1 VRIALV
7 DPSNYTLPYDHHL
20 ASALARRG
28 HDVELLAA
36 PFPFGSP
43 PEPDGYLRSELFFVR
58 SGPLLRRSP
67 RSPLRFAAKGIE
79 YLPSARRLLR
89 RVDELDPDVVHVQ
102 WLPYPALDRRWLR
115 ALARKGPVVF
125 TAHDVLPQRSE
136 DRVELWRDVFAT
148 ANRTVVHSEAA
159 RERLVALGIEPGKL
173 AVVPHAVFPARG
185 AVGPPAGRSLL
196 FFGLIRRSKGLDLLL
211 RALPHVPGAR
221 LVVAGD
227 ALEPAE
233 PYRELAGQLGVADRI
248 EWRLRFVG
256 DEEAEELMASAAI
269 VVLPYRRIES
279 SGVLATALGHGR
291 PVVVT
296 DVGSL
301 GDTVREFGAGL
312 VVPPEDSA
320 ALAEAC
326 RSLLDDAAALQA
338 AFEGTR
344 RAASVLS
351 WDAAADAHE
360 RIYEEIA
367 RR

>member
-1 VRIALV
+1 MRIVLV
-7 DPSNYTLPYDHHL
+7 DPASYTLPYDHHL

-28 HDVELLAA
+28 HEVELLAA
-36 PFPFGSP
+36 PFPFGSA
-43 PEPDGYLRSELFFVR
+43 PEPDGYRRSELFFAR

-67 RSPLRFAAKGIE
+67 RSPLRYAAKGIE

-102 WLPYPALDRRWLR
+102 WLPYPTLDRRWLR
-115 ALARKGPVVF
+115 ALARRRPAVF
-125 TAHDVLPQRSE
+125 TAHDVLPRRSE
-136 DRVELWRDVFAT
+136 NRVGVWRDVFAT
-148 ANRTVVHSEAA
+148 ADRTIVHSEAA
-159 RERLVALGIEPGKL
+159 RERLVSLGVAPERL
-173 AVVPHAVFPARG
+173 VVVPHALFPAQA
-185 AVGPPAGRSLL
+185 AVEAPSGRTLL

-211 RALPHVPGAR
+211 RALPHIPDAR

-227 ALEPAE
+227 PLEPAG
-233 PYRELAGQLGVADRI
+233 PYRELAERLGVAERI
-248 EWRLRFVG
+248 EWRLHFLG
-256 DEEAEELMASAAI
+256 DEEVAAVMATATV

-291 PVVVT
+291 PAVVA

-301 GDTVREFGAGL
+301 GDTIREFEAGL
-312 VVPPEDSA
+312 AVPPEDPE
-320 ALAEAC
+320 ALAAAC
-326 RSLLDDAAALQA
+326 TRLLDDAAALRA

-344 RAASVLS
+344 RAAGALS

-360 RIYEEIA
+360 RLYEEVA

>member
-1 VRIALV
+1 MRVVLV
-7 DPSNYTLPYDHHL
+7 DPASYTLPYDHHL

-28 HDVELLAA
+28 HEVELLAA

-43 PEPDGYLRSELFFVR
+43 PEPEGYRRSELFFAR

-67 RSPLRFAAKGIE
+67 RSPLRFAAKGLE

-89 RVDELDPDVVHVQ
+89 RVDEREPDVVHVQ

-115 ALARKGPVVF
+115 ALARRGPAVF
-125 TAHDVLPQRSE
+125 TAHDVLPRRSV

-148 ANRTVVHSEAA
+148 ADRTVVHSEAA
-159 RERLVALGIEPGKL
+159 RDRLVELGVAPARL
-173 AVVPHAVFPARG
+173 VVVPHAVFPASG
-185 AVGPPAGRSLL
+185 PVEPPAGGTLL
-196 FFGLIRRSKGLDLLL
+196 FFGLLRRSKGLDLLL
-211 RALPHVPGAR
+211 RALPQIRDAR

-227 ALEPAE
+227 PLEPVE
-233 PYRELAGQLGVADRI
+233 PYRELAERLGVAERV
-248 EWRLRFVG
+248 EWRLRFL
-256 DEEAEELMASAAI
+256 DAEEVAAVMSTATL

-291 PVVVT
+291 PVVVA

-312 VVPPEDSA
+312 VVPPEDPE

-326 RSLLDDAAALQA
+326 RNLLDDEAALQA

-344 RAASVLS
+344 RAADALS
-351 WDAAADAHE
+351 WDAAGEAHE
-360 RIYEEIA
+360 RIYEEVA
-367 RR
+367 PR

>member
-1 VRIALV
+1 
-7 DPSNYTLPYDHHL
+7 
-20 ASALARRG
+20 
-28 HDVELLAA
+28 
-36 PFPFGSP
+36 
-43 PEPDGYLRSELFFVR
+43 
-58 SGPLLRRSP
+58 
-67 RSPLRFAAKGIE
+67 
-79 YLPSARRLLR
+79 
-89 RVDELDPDVVHVQ
+89 
-102 WLPYPALDRRWLR
+102 
-115 ALARKGPVVF
+115 
-125 TAHDVLPQRSE
+125 
-136 DRVELWRDVFAT
+136 
-148 ANRTVVHSEAA
+148 
-159 RERLVALGIEPGKL
+159 
-173 AVVPHAVFPARG
+173 
-185 AVGPPAGRSLL
+185 
-196 FFGLIRRSKGLDLLL
+196 
-211 RALPHVPGAR
+211 
-221 LVVAGD
+221 VVAGD

-233 PYRELAGQLGVADRI
+233 AYRELAEQLGVADRI

>member
-1 VRIALV
+1 MRIALV
-7 DPSNYTLPYDHHL
+7 DPASYTLPYDHHL

-43 PEPDGYLRSELFFVR
+43 PEPDGYRRSELFFAR

-115 ALARKGPVVF
+115 SLARRRPTVF
-125 TAHDVLPQRSE
+125 TAHDVLPRRSE
-136 DRVELWRDVFAT
+136 DRVGVWRDVFAT
-148 ANRTVVHSEAA
+148 ADRTIVHSEAA
-159 RERLVALGIEPGKL
+159 RERLVGLGVDAERL
-173 AVVPHAVFPARG
+173 AVVPHPLFPARG
-185 AVGPPAGRSLL
+185 VIEPPAGRTLL

-211 RALPHVPGAR
+211 RALPHIPDAR

-227 ALEPAE
+227 PLEPAG
-233 PYRELAGQLGVADRI
+233 PYRELAGRLGVADRI
-248 EWRLRFVG
+248 EWRLRFLD
-256 DEEAEELMASAAI
+256 DEEVAAVMSTATV

-291 PVVVT
+291 PAVVA

-312 VVPPEDSA
+312 VVPPEDPE
-320 ALAEAC
+320 ALAAAC
-326 RSLLDDAAALQA
+326 STLLDDKAALQA

-344 RAASVLS
+344 RAAKALS
-351 WDAAADAHE
+351 WDAAAEAHE
-360 RIYEEIA
+360 RLYEEVA